1 MYLALRE
8 NLQAGQ
14 QTVLFLNRRG
24 TSRMA
29 VCVDCGYV
37 PECPRCSFHMTY
49 HGANGRL
56 MCHFCGHS
64 QPMPQRCPQCGGH
77 LKLVGAGT
85 QKVEEELLEKIP
97 GIEVARMDADTVSA
111 TNSHEKIL
119 EEFQRKGTPVL
130 LGTQMVTKGLNLPNV
145 TLVGVLDADS
155 SLYTSSFRA
164 AETTFAM
171 LTQVVGRAGRGEK
184 PGRAVIQTMTPG
196 HQVIALAADQ
206 DYEGFYRLEISV
218 RESLGFPPFG
228 DVVTLTFVGQDERQV
243 LRASA
248 QFREG
253 LAQCLR
259 QEPYRSLGCEVLG
272 PAPAAVPKINYNYRY
287 ILSLRCGFTKGLR
300 ELLAHLL
307 RVFAG
312 EKANRGVNAY
322 ADVNGYD

>member
-1 MYLALRE
+1 
-8 NLQAGQ
+8 
-14 QTVLFLNRRG
+14 
-24 TSRMA
+24 
-29 VCVDCGYV
+29 
-37 PECPRCSFHMTY
+37 
-49 HGANGRL
+49 
-56 MCHFCGHS
+56 
-64 QPMPQRCPQCGGH
+64 
-77 LKLVGAGT
+77 
-85 QKVEEELLEKIP
+85 
-97 GIEVARMDADTVSA
+97 MDADTVSA

-119 EEFQRKGTPVL
+119 EEFQKKGTPVL

-171 LTQVVGRAGRGEK
+171 LTQVVGRAGRGDK

-196 HQVIALAADQ
+196 HQVIELAANQ
-206 DYEGFYRLEISV
+206 DYGGFYRLEISV

-253 LAQCLR
+253 LSRCLR
-259 QEPYRSLGCEVLG
+259 QGPYAALRCEVLG

-287 ILSLRCGFTKGLR
+287 ILSLRCSFTKELR